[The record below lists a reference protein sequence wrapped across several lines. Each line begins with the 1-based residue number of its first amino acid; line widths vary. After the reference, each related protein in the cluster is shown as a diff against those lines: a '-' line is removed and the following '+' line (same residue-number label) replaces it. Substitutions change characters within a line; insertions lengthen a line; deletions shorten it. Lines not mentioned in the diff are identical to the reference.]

1 MSNRR
6 KFLRNSILCGLGVGL
21 TPALANAEI
30 PNPKSEIEDPLSP
43 ESVRDDAE
51 RHIFDNFEENK
62 GSRKAITLLQTT
74 DVHCQIHPHDEMFWE
89 NEKMVFRK
97 TAGYAQLATV
107 FEGIK
112 KQNPDTFIV
121 DTGDM
126 FQGSMLSV
134 KTIGAAY
141 VEILNALKYDLY
153 LPGNWEVIYGK
164 AKMQTLLGAL
174 DAPKV
179 CANMYHD
186 LGGGKKGE
194 LIFPPYYTWSKQGVK
209 IGFLGYTD
217 HLVPLRQS
225 PNYSK
230 GITYTKP
237 EENLAYYVKVLKE
250 QEQCD
255 FIIILAHLGL
265 SQQIN
270 IANLPECEGVNYIF
284 GGDTHERVR
293 KPIQCKYAKVVEP
306 GAFGSFVG
314 RLDLTVE
321 NGKIVGENYELIE
334 VDAKKYKPQPT
345 IQKLIDAKEKP
356 FAETINKV
364 HGYST
369 VPLYRY
375 FVIENTIDTLLI
387 DALMWKAKTDIAVSN
402 GFRFCPPR
410 TADATGKVP
419 ITEGFIFDMLPVDS
433 QARTAFVT
441 GQQLKEWLEK
451 ELQNVFAKDASK
463 RFGGWVIKMNG
474 MKMTFKAHEDV
485 GKRVQTITIGGNPL
499 ELDKEYSIAACE
511 RDGDPETMLCRI
523 QNVKNPKNLP
533 FTMHQLLRDYVS
545 QHTPITPTPHGNV
558 QVLDAPQSLLSQV
571 FGVDY
576 QFT

>member
-6 KFLRNSILCGLGVGL
+6 NFLKNSLLGTLGVRL
-21 TPALANAEI
+21 TPAIAAAETQ
-30 PNPKSEIEDPLSP
+30 NPKSEIEGDPLSI
-43 ESVRDDAE
+43 SND
-51 RHIFDNFEENK
+51 FEEKNIGK
-62 GSRKAITLLQTT
+62 KTLTLLQTT
-74 DVHCQIHPHDEMFWE
+74 DVHCQIHPHDELFWE

-97 TAGYAQLATV
+97 TAGYAQIATV

-112 KQNPDTFIV
+112 KRNPDTFIV

-134 KTIGAAY
+134 KTMGAAY
-141 VEILNALKYDLY
+141 VEILNALNYDLY

-164 AKMQTLLGAL
+164 AKMQKLLGGL

-186 LGGGKKGE
+186 MGEGKKGE

-217 HLVPLRQS
+217 HLVPIRQS

-230 GITYTKP
+230 GIIYTKP

-255 FIIILAHLGL
+255 FVIILAHLGL
-265 SQQIN
+265 SQQIY

-293 KPIQCKYAKVVEP
+293 KPIQCQYAKVVEP

-314 RLDLTVE
+314 KLDLTIE
-321 NGKIVGENYELIE
+321 NGKIVGEKYELIE
-334 VDAKKYKPQPT
+334 VDANKYKPQPT
-345 IQKLIDAKEKP
+345 MQKLIDTQEKP
-356 FAETINKV
+356 FADSINKV

-375 FVIENTIDTLLI
+375 FVVENTIDTLLI
-387 DALMWKAKTDIAVSN
+387 DALMWKAQTDIVVSN

-419 ITEGFIFDMLPVDS
+419 ITEGFIYDMLPVDS
-433 QARTAFVT
+433 QARTAVVT
-441 GQQLKEWLEK
+441 GKQLKEWLEK
-451 ELQNVFAKDASK
+451 ELNNVFAKDASK
-463 RFGGWVIKMNG
+463 RFGGWVIKMKG
-474 MKMTFKAHEDV
+474 MNITFKAHEDL
-485 GKRVQTITIGGNPL
+485 GKRVQMMTVGDKPL
-499 ELDKEYSIAACE
+499 DLEKEYTISACE
-511 RDGDPETMLCRI
+511 RDGDPPNMLCRI
-523 QNVKNPKNLP
+523 QNVKNAKNLP
-533 FTMHQLLRDYVS
+533 FTMHQLMRDYVS
-545 QHTPITPTPHGNV
+545 QHTPITPLPHGNV
-558 QVLDAPQSLLSQV
+558 QVLDSPQTLLSQV

>member
-1 MSNRR
+1 MTNRR
-6 KFLRNSILCGLGVGL
+6 KFLKNGLLGGLGVGL
-21 TPALANAEI
+21 TPTLAI
-30 PNPKSEIEDPLSP
+30 SGISNPKLEIEHPLSI
-43 ESVRDDAE
+43 STHFDAE
-51 RHIFDNFEENK
+51 NTGK
-62 GSRKAITLLQTT
+62 KVITLLQTT
-74 DVHCQIHPHDEMFWE
+74 DVHCQIHPHDELFWE
-89 NEKMVFRK
+89 NNQIVFRK
-97 TAGYAQLATV
+97 TAGYAQIATV
-107 FEGIK
+107 FESIK

-134 KTIGAAY
+134 KTMGSAY
-141 VEILNALKYDLY
+141 VEILNALNYDLY

-164 AKMQTLLGAL
+164 AKMQKLLGGL
-174 DAPKV
+174 KAPKV

-186 LGGGKKGE
+186 IGGGKKGE

-217 HLVPLRQS
+217 HLVPIRQS

-230 GITYTKP
+230 GIVYTKP
-237 EENLAYYVKVLKE
+237 EENLKYYVQVLKE

-265 SQQIN
+265 SQQIH
-270 IANLPECEGVNYIF
+270 IANLPDCEGVDYIF

-314 RLDLTVE
+314 RLDLSVE
-321 NGKIVGENYELIE
+321 NGKIVGEKYELIE
-334 VDAKKYKPQPT
+334 VDAKKYKPKAD
-345 IQKLIDAKEKP
+345 IQALINKHEQP
-356 FAETINKV
+356 FAESINTI

-375 FVIENTIDTLLI
+375 FVVENTIDTLLI
-387 DALMWKAKTDIAVSN
+387 DALMWKAQTDIVVSN

-410 TADATGKVP
+410 TADASGKVP
-419 ITEGFIFDMLPVDS
+419 ITEGFIYDMLPVDS
-433 QARTAFVT
+433 QARTAVVT
-441 GQQLKEWLEK
+441 GKQIQEWLEK
-451 ELQNVFAKDASK
+451 ELNNVFAKDASK
-463 RFGGWVIKMNG
+463 RFGGWVVKMKG
-474 MKMTFKAHEDV
+474 MNIAFKAHEDA
-485 GKRVQTITIGGNPL
+485 GKRVQTITVGDKPL
-499 ELDKEYSIAACE
+499 DMEKEYTISACE
-511 RDGDPETMLCRI
+511 RDGDPDNMLCRI

-533 FTMHQLLRDYVS
+533 FTMHQLIRDYVR
-545 QHTPITPTPHGNV
+545 QHSPITPTPHGNV
-558 QVLDAPQSLLSQV
+558 QILDAPQTLLSQV

>member
-6 KFLRNSILCGLGVGL
+6 KFLKNSLLGSLGMGL
-21 TPALANAEI
+21 TPVLASPETQ
-30 PNPKSEIEDPLSP
+30 NPKLKTSEDPLS
-43 ESVRDDAE
+43 
-51 RHIFDNFEENK
+51 INDNFNQNEGGK
-62 GSRKAITLLQTT
+62 KTLTLLQTT
-74 DVHCQIHPHDEMFWE
+74 DVHCQIHPHDELFWE
-89 NEKMVFRK
+89 NNKAVFRK
-97 TAGYAQLATV
+97 TAGYAHIATV
-107 FEGIK
+107 FESIK
-112 KQNPDTFIV
+112 KKNPNTFIL

-134 KTIGAAY
+134 KTMGDAY
-141 VEILNALKYDLY
+141 VKILDALKYDLY

-164 AKMQTLLGAL
+164 KKMQKLMGAL
-174 DAPKV
+174 DAPKI

-186 LGGGKKGE
+186 LGEGKKGE
-194 LIFPPYYTWSKQGVK
+194 LIFPPYYTWSKEGVK

-217 HLVPLRQS
+217 HLVPIRQS

-230 GITYTKP
+230 GIIYTKP
-237 EENLAYYVKVLKE
+237 EENLKYYVEVLKE

-255 FIIILAHLGL
+255 FIIIIAHLGL
-265 SQQIN
+265 SQQIHL
-270 IANLPECEGVNYIF
+270 ANLPECEGVNYIF

-321 NGKIVGENYELIE
+321 NGKIIGETYELIE
-334 VDAKKYKPQPT
+334 VDIKKYKANPS
-345 IQKLIDAKEKP
+345 IQKLIEAEEKP
-356 FAETINKV
+356 FANSTNKV

-375 FVIENTIDTLLI
+375 FVVENTIDTLII
-387 DALMWKAKTDIAVSN
+387 DALQWRVKTDIALSN

-419 ITEGFIFDMLPVDS
+419 ITEGYIFDMLPVDS
-433 QARTAFVT
+433 QVRTAVVT
-441 GQQLKEWLEK
+441 GKQIKEWLEK
-451 ELQNVFAKDASK
+451 ELNNVFAKDASK
-463 RFGGWVIKMNG
+463 RFGGWVIKMKG
-474 MKMTFKAHEDV
+474 MQMAFNAHGEM
-485 GKRVQTITIGGNPL
+485 GKRVQTVTVGGQPL
-499 ELDKEYSIAACE
+499 DLDKEYTVCACE

-523 QNVKNPKNLP
+523 TNVKNPKNMPYTLHQ
-533 FTMHQLLRDYVS
+533 TMRDYLAANSPV
-545 QHTPITPTPHGNV
+545 TPSPRGDVKI
-558 QVLDAPQSLLSQV
+558 LDAPQTLLSQV

-576 QFT
+576 QFV

>member
-6 KFLRNSILCGLGVGL
+6 KFLKTSFLGGIGIGL
-21 TPALANAEI
+21 TPIAATTETQNSKPEI
-30 PNPKSEIEDPLSP
+30 HEDPLSI
-43 ESVRDDAE
+43 SAN
-51 RHIFDNFEENK
+51 FDEKNGLK
-62 GSRKAITLLQTT
+62 KTLTFLQTT
-74 DVHCQIHPHDEMFWE
+74 DVHCQIHPHDELFWE
-89 NEKMVFRK
+89 NDKMVFRK
-97 TAGYAQLATV
+97 TAGYAQMATV
-107 FEGIK
+107 FERIK

-134 KTIGAAY
+134 KTMGAAY

-164 AKMQTLLGAL
+164 AKMQKLLGAL

-186 LGGGKKGE
+186 LGNGKKGE
-194 LIFPPYYTWSKQGVK
+194 LIFPPYCTWSKQGVK

-217 HLVPLRQS
+217 HLVPIRQS

-237 EENLAYYVKVLKE
+237 EENLAYYVQVLKE

-265 SQQIN
+265 SQQLY

-293 KPIQCKYAKVVEP
+293 KPIQGKYAKVVEP
-306 GAFGSFVG
+306 GAFGSFIG

-321 NGKIVGENYELIE
+321 NGKIVGEKYELIE
-334 VDAKKYKPQPT
+334 VDVKKYKPHAG
-345 IQKLIDAKEKP
+345 IQKLIDAQEKP
-356 FAETINKV
+356 FAESINKV

-375 FVIENTIDTLLI
+375 FVVENTIDTLLI
-387 DALMWKAKTDIAVSN
+387 DALMWKAQTDIVVSN

-410 TADATGKVP
+410 TADTTGKVP
-419 ITEGFIFDMLPVDS
+419 ITEGFIYDMLPVDS
-433 QARTAFVT
+433 QARTAVVT
-441 GQQLKEWLEK
+441 GKQIREWLEK
-451 ELQNVFAKDASK
+451 ELNNVFAKDASK
-463 RFGGWVIKMNG
+463 RFGGWVIKMKG
-474 MKMTFKAHEDV
+474 MAITFKAHEDA
-485 GKRVQTITIGGNPL
+485 GKRVQTVTVGGKPL
-499 ELDKEYSIAACE
+499 ELDKEYTISACE

-533 FTMHQLLRDYVS
+533 FTMHQLIRDYVV
-545 QHTPITPTPHGNV
+545 QHSPITPTPHGNV
-558 QVLDAPQSLLSQV
+558 QVLDAPQTLLSQV

>member
-6 KFLRNSILCGLGVGL
+6 KFLKNSLLGSLGVSL
-21 TPALANAEI
+21 TPIAATTEI
-30 PNPKSEIEDPLSP
+30 RNPKSEIQEDPLSI
-43 ESVRDDAE
+43 SSDFDAE
-51 RHIFDNFEENK
+51 NAGK
-62 GSRKAITLLQTT
+62 KVITLLQTT
-74 DVHCQIHPHDEMFWE
+74 DVHCQIHPHDELFWE
-89 NEKMVFRK
+89 NDKMVFRK
-97 TAGYAQLATV
+97 TAGYGQIATV
-107 FEGIK
+107 FDSIK
-112 KQNPDTFIV
+112 KKNPNTFIV

-134 KTIGAAY
+134 KTMGAAY
-141 VEILNALKYDLY
+141 VEILNALNYDLY

-164 AKMQTLLGAL
+164 GKMQKLLGGL
-174 DAPKV
+174 KAPKV

-186 LGGGKKGE
+186 IGGGKKGE
-194 LIFPPYYTWSKQGVK
+194 LIFPPYYTWAKEGVK

-217 HLVPLRQS
+217 HLVPIRQS

-230 GITYTKP
+230 GIVYTKP
-237 EENLAYYVKVLKE
+237 EENLKYYVQVLKE

-265 SQQIN
+265 SQQIY

-293 KPIQCKYAKVVEP
+293 KPIQGKYAKVVEP

-314 RLDLTVE
+314 RLDLTIE
-321 NGKIVGENYELIE
+321 NGKIIGEKYALIE
-334 VDAKKYKPQPT
+334 VDAKKYTPKAD
-345 IQKLIDAKEKP
+345 IQALINRHEKP
-356 FAETINKV
+356 FSESINTI

-375 FVIENTIDTLLI
+375 FVVENTIDTLLI
-387 DALMWKAKTDIAVSN
+387 DALMWKAQTDIVVSN

-410 TADATGKVP
+410 TADASGKVP
-419 ITEGFIFDMLPVDS
+419 ITEGFIYDMLPVDS
-433 QARTAFVT
+433 QARTAVVT
-441 GQQLKEWLEK
+441 GKQIQEWLEK
-451 ELQNVFAKDASK
+451 ELNNVFAKDASK
-463 RFGGWVIKMNG
+463 RFGGWVIKMKG
-474 MKMTFKAHEDV
+474 MAITFKAHEEA
-485 GKRVQTITIGGNPL
+485 GKRVQTVTVGGKPL
-499 ELDKEYSIAACE
+499 ELDKDYTISACE

-523 QNVKNPKNLP
+523 TNVKNPKNLP
-533 FTMHQLLRDYVS
+533 FTMHQLIRDYVRH
-545 QHTPITPTPHGNV
+545 HTPITPTPHGNV
-558 QVLDAPQSLLSQV
+558 QILDAPQTLLSQV